1 MINDNVLWIDTSR
14 LIFNPLW
21 INKSILNNWK
31 FSCLMTEISVYGIL
45 KPIVISED
53 NVIIDGNCRLK
64 IARDLQIARVP
75 VVIFQENNSFE
86 FNTTTLKPSTLIGVL
101 QIIEDKY
108 GLKSSSRYNKGNVPK
123 VLVVLRKLFFG
134 GNKKLKQLYQLKEL
148 NNKVKKTY
156 PLECNLIW
164 NELDTFQMTLEEGL
178 NKMNNL
184 NERRTTINFKL
195 DIEYEMV
202 A

>member
-1 MINDNVLWIDTSR
+1 MINDNVLWIDTSG

-21 INKSILNNWK
+21 VNKSILNNWE
-31 FSCLMTEISVYGIL
+31 FSCLMTEISVFGIL
-45 KPIVISED
+45 KPIVITQD
-53 NVIIDGNCRLK
+53 NVIIDGNSRLK

-75 VVIFQENNSFE
+75 VVIFQENNSLE
-86 FNTTTLKPSTLIGVL
+86 LDTITLKPSTLIDVL

-108 GLKSSSRYNKGNVPK
+108 GLKSTSRYNKGNIPK

-178 NKMNNL
+178 NKMNSL

-195 DIEYEMV
+195 EIEYEMV

>member
-1 MINDNVLWIDTSR
+1 MINDNVLWIDTSG

-21 INKSILNNWK
+21 VNKSILNNWE
-31 FSCLMTEISVYGIL
+31 FSCLMTEISVFGIL
-45 KPIVISED
+45 KPIVITQD
-53 NVIIDGNCRLK
+53 NVIIDGNSRLK

-75 VVIFQENNSFE
+75 VVIFQENNSLE
-86 FNTTTLKPSTLIGVL
+86 LDTITLKPSTLIDVL

-108 GLKSSSRYNKGNVPK
+108 GLKSTSRYNKGNIPK

-178 NKMNNL
+178 NKMNSL

-195 DIEYEMV
+195 NLDYEMV